1 MTITMD
7 GQMQN
12 LAEQSKQAP
21 LPRASQQPVASQ
33 AYTPADAR
41 RDTFSLR
48 APAVTPVP
56 ASAAPTQNA

>member
-1 MTITMD
+1 MTNTMD

-21 LPRASQQPVASQ
+21 LPRAPQQPVASQ

-41 RDTFSLR
+41 RDTFSQR
-48 APAVTPVP
+48 PATAPAP
-56 ASAAPTQNA
+56 AAPAAQNA